1 MMGRFC
7 AVLTTAA
14 LVLGMS
20 PAFAKESNGP
30 ARGQFYIAPGAV
42 AFEGPTSSRYGYD
55 DIEIGPG
62 LILGYGISDHWAVE
76 VLASRIESDFEN
88 AFGSGQDDVD
98 LAWLD
103 FMYKFDGGEHWQPFL
118 VFGGGRAKY
127 RFDDVREDAQDNQ
140 FNAGI
145 GVFRE
150 ITEHIVIRA
159 DVRGV
164 STDKEGGVR
173 PFAFLGLTGF
183 IGAFPE
189 PPPPPDS
196 DGDGVPNDADQCPTT
211 PPGRVVDAT
220 GCQLD
225 TDGDSVIDAEDQ
237 CPDTPAGAA
246 VDARGCPL
254 DSDGDGVP
262 DFRDDCPDSEAG
274 AKVDER
280 GCYRV
285 LEEQVTIDM
294 NIEFATNEATISP
307 DHVPE
312 LSRVVKIL
320 REYPNADAVIEGH
333 TDSDGAA
340 SYNQSLS
347 ERRAK
352 AVYDYLISDAKV
364 NASRLRWAGFGESR
378 PVASNDTSAGKQRN
392 RRVTAIVTGSQTVR
406 Q

>member
-1 MMGRFC
+1 
-7 AVLTTAA
+7 
-14 LVLGMS
+14 
-20 PAFAKESNGP
+20 
-30 ARGQFYIAPGAV
+30 
-42 AFEGPTSSRYGYD
+42 
-55 DIEIGPG
+55 
-62 LILGYGISDHWAVE
+62 
-76 VLASRIESDFEN
+76 
-88 AFGSGQDDVD
+88 
-98 LAWLD
+98 
-103 FMYKFDGGEHWQPFL
+103 
-118 VFGGGRAKY
+118 
-127 RFDDVREDAQDNQ
+127 
-140 FNAGI
+140 
-145 GVFRE
+145 
-150 ITEHIVIRA
+150 
-159 DVRGV
+159 
-164 STDKEGGVR
+164 
-173 PFAFLGLTGF
+173 
-183 IGAFPE
+183 
-189 PPPPPDS
+189 
-196 DGDGVPNDADQCPTT
+196 VPNDADQCPTT